1 MKYIRAHLLHR
12 NTRNIHAHVRGRECS
27 SPIGII
33 SRRGQGFTLIELL
46 VVIAI
51 IAILAA
57 LLLPA
62 LSAAKERA
70 RRIACVNN
78 MKQVGMA
85 FQMYFGDFTDII
97 PESAITDN
105 SACQISFD
113 DLLASYLGINLSQA
127 DELNYIFPIGKSS
140 QILRCPSDNINRN
153 SSGNP
158 EDTSYNYAARTYA
171 MPRPGGVSYGDG
183 IPPGSQNAG
192 LDTGVGFIYNI
203 YFNGTVPQGPILKT
217 TRILN
222 PTGTIC
228 LLENAQAQNW
238 AGNPTYCVVNGINQ
252 INTNFHGG
260 TLSWLF
266 VDSHVEQ
273 LKAAATI
280 GSGTSVVPRGMWTI
294 DPND

>member
-1 MKYIRAHLLHR
+1 MKYTRTHSLKRNHQNTCASIRDRRFSPLNR
-12 NTRNIHAHVRGRECS
+12 TIS
-27 SPIGII
+27 SKNP
-33 SRRGQGFTLIELL
+33 GFTLIELL

-51 IAILAA
+51 IAVLAA
-57 LLLPA
+57 MLLPA

-78 MKQVGMA
+78 MKQVGVA

-113 DLLASYLGINLSQA
+113 DLLATYIGVNLSMA
-127 DELNYIFPIGKSS
+127 DELNYIFPINTSS
-140 QILRCPSDNINRN
+140 KILRCPSDNINRN

-158 EDTSYNYAARTYA
+158 GDTSYNYAARTYA

-183 IPPGSQNAG
+183 TPPGSQNAG
-192 LDTGVGFIYNI
+192 MESGVGFIYNI

-217 TRILN
+217 TKIMN
-222 PTGTIC
+222 SSGTIC

-238 AGNPTYCVVNGINQ
+238 AGNPTYCVVSGINQ
-252 INTNFHGG
+252 INTNFHAG

-294 DPND
+294 GGNK